1 MAEFE
6 IKNFIG
12 IQSSNVLP
20 PPNACTLCDNLDVR
34 GTKGALVTRTGYS
47 LKYDKPSTRTI
58 VSGTIT
64 VLGTTTTNIVTNIT
78 TTANQYVGTYLSS
91 GGYERLISSHTTGAN
106 TVFTVS
112 AFPSIPSGTCTIVLV
127 GARTDL
133 GMCNFYVPDNGGQ
146 EVTVLVQK
154 GTMASERALDYQ
166 SPTSL
171 NILLIWIRPYW
182 SGSAWVDSW
191 QWLNECVYTTI
202 NDIDPASAGDNYK
215 IELDFTDS
223 TLKTDG
229 LNKWTIIHLA
239 SSPKETAKVIKTY
252 EGGTSNQVAIKISR
266 NNIGWQEADPSPP
279 ATAGDAVIIMRNYIP
294 YEYLTGMYS
303 CSASDVVFH
312 KVLNDVR
319 IGFGGQANR
328 LGLSI
333 GYRKKYWAFDSFDF
347 GVGDTDLTDSSAK
360 EEFAKIDEI
369 ILTPYNTKGMNAW
382 LDFEIVAGSMA
393 IQTHYF
399 RLTGILDDYEEMLI
413 SEQEVILTSA
423 FEIRVNP
430 FIEWGTENKRL
441 TALRI
446 WYSSN
451 GDIYNLI
458 TETKLSQSSYVAQD
472 FYINSNGIFL
482 LINFSQ
488 TNLHTH
494 TNAATLG
501 ASDENDYDGWSKHTT
516 FTLGCLN
523 LASVNATPS
532 PDTGCGTYSIKITQ
546 ALYDN
551 VEIGALYDCAILAN
565 TLYKIRFK
573 VIANAIDTPIYAIFK
588 TPYGKIY
595 RTINPTTTWQQIDF
609 NIKIADWDSALI
621 IGTRA
626 DIGDW
631 IAFDQV
637 EIYKYVG
644 GISATDYDSDVEI
657 VDELGYSPST
667 NLALSW
673 DQAVVAKGKTYMI
686 SPYFADGGRILNN
699 IFYSPLSGDG
709 ERQYDVITPGLF
721 LPGESFDANDLIGLQ
736 LLPNMDFLG
745 IRRNGVQWIDSE
757 NGVSKQI
764 LYGNGAVGNR
774 AIVNFGEYIIFPGEN
789 DIIMANPLR
798 AEDISDGT
806 IRETYRVITTKTN
819 IIATREEK
827 DNAYRMFTGNT
838 TTKQEYLLTKKGW
851 IGAKRYI
858 YPVAYTIAKDG
869 TVWFLGSNGSIYY
882 DDTADGDNGAAISYK
897 WRSIAFD
904 LSLMGENIKQDM
916 RFSLQSLWFRYNLV
930 YPGTAFTVKVY
941 LDKACNPNDY
951 YAGATYIIGDVV
963 EYGGT
968 RWKSLQN
975 ANSGNTPS
983 ESAWWTAVSYYQTF
997 NVNANY
1003 SYFTMPLLP
1012 GASCRTFQIEISGS
1026 DAFGGKV
1033 QIYSIGV
1040 EFKVIPIGIYAKI
1053 P

>member
-58 VSGTIT
+58 VSGAIT

-369 ILTPYNTKGMNAW
+369 ILTPYNTLGSNAY
-382 LDFEIVAGSMA
+382 LDLSSYNAGTGHCSEGA
-393 IQTHYF
+393 SYYF
-399 RLTGILDDYEEMLI
+399 RLTGVLDDYEEMLM
-413 SEQEVILTSA
+413 SEQSKIALDDDNIKVVPVI
-423 FEIRVNP
+423 NP
-430 FIEWGTENKRL
+430 GSINKRL
-441 TALRI
+441 TKFKIYHSTDDLTYYL
-446 WYSSN
+446 WKEYDLSN
-451 GDIYNLI
+451 NEYEANVFKINTDGN
-458 TETKLSQSSYVAQD
+458 
-472 FYINSNGIFL
+472 FYL
-482 LINFSQ
+482 TVTQ
-488 TNLHTH
+488 TDLHT
-494 TNAATLG
+494 
-501 ASDENDYDGWSKHTT
+501 ENNSAINNNSDYDAETPWVRYNSKITVDSVTT
-516 FTLGCLN
+516 DPVPPGSL
-523 LASVNATPS
+523 
-532 PDTGCGTYSIKITQ
+532 GTYSLRAFMGAVPTNEDGGLKYVKSGLKYALYNIKCKLIAKNANTTVQVFFGSTGIIPSIKINLDVGT
-546 ALYDN
+546 AWADYDFN
-551 VEIGALYDCAILAN
+551 LFAP
-565 TLYKIRFK
+565 
-573 VIANAIDTPIYAIFK
+573 DTPNSLSF
-588 TPYGKIY
+588 
-595 RTINPTTTWQQIDF
+595 
-609 NIKIADWDSALI
+609 IASLDED
-621 IGTRA
+621 
-626 DIGDW
+626 DW
-631 IAFDQV
+631 IAIDGFQLYEVDLSG
-637 EIYKYVG
+637 IYTGLNEPTK
-644 GISATDYDSDVEI
+644 IEML
-657 VDELGYSPST
+657 DELGYSPTT

-686 SPYFADGGRILNN
+686 NPYFADGGRILNN

-789 DIIMANPLR
+789 DIMMANPLR

-806 IRETYRVITTKTN
+806 IRETYRAITTKTN

-827 DNAYRMFTGNT
+827 DNAYRMFTGDT
-838 TTKQEYLLTKKGW
+838 TSKQEYLLTKKGW
-851 IGAKRYI
+851 IGAKRNI
-858 YPVAYTIAKDG
+858 YPVAYTVAKDG
-869 TVWFLGSNGSIYY
+869 TVWFLGNNGKIYY
-882 DDTADGDNGAAISYK
+882 DDTTPTSGDAGTNISYN
-897 WRSIAFD
+897 WRSIDFD
-904 LSLMGENIKQDM
+904 LSKIGEGIKGDM
-916 RFSLQSLWFRYNLV
+916 RFYLQQLWFRYSCSL
-930 YPGTAFTVKVY
+930 PFTVKLY
-941 LDKACNPNDY
+941 LD
-951 YAGATYIIGDVV
+951 G
-963 EYGGT
+963 
-968 RWKSLQN
+968 KSGIN
-975 ANSGNTPS
+975 
-983 ESAWWTAVSYYQTF
+983 YHQTF
-997 NVNANY
+997 AVNQNY
-1003 SYFTMPLLP
+1003 TYFTMPVIP
-1012 GASCRTFQIEISGS
+1012 GASCRTFKIDISG
-1026 DAFGGKV
+1026 DDDLGGTT
-1033 QIYSIGV
+1033 QIYSLGV
-1040 EFKVIPIGIYAKI
+1040 EFRPIPIGIYAKI